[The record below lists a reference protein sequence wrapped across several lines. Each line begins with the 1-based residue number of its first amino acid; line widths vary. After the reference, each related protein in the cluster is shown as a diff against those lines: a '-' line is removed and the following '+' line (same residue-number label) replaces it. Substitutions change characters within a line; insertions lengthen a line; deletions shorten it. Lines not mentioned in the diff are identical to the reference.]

1 MAAIGGGG
9 FAYLSLRSP
18 NLLPPE
24 SIQVRMTPENIA
36 RGEYLFTVLADCDG
50 CHSERD
56 LSKFSAPVIARG
68 RGRGW
73 QFPKEIGLPGDV
85 VARNITPDVETGIG
99 TWTDGEK
106 ISGSFAS
113 MPGRLAPRRSRIRHR
128 SRSGRYASTS
138 PPPRLV

>member
-50 CHSERD
+50 C
-56 LSKFSAPVIARG
+56 I
-68 RGRGW
+68 
-73 QFPKEIGLPGDV
+73 
-85 VARNITPDVETGIG
+85 
-99 TWTDGEK
+99 
-106 ISGSFAS
+106 
-113 MPGRLAPRRSRIRHR
+113 GRLWRGSSYKSQPVSINPLSNRACGFPAHGLTMIFLMWR
-128 SRSGRYASTS
+128 A
-138 PPPRLV
+138 